1 MCSCRDI
8 CKYLHIDLGQQH
20 VLHGVAATLNKQD
33 VFELILSLPD
43 ADLAYPTSDYVTQC
57 LGIKSTII
65 TWNC

>member
-8 CKYLHIDLGQQH
+8 CKYLHIDPSQQH
-20 VLHGVAATLNKQD
+20 VLHGVAAPLDKQD
-33 VFELILSLPD
+33 VFDLILSLPGT
-43 ADLAYPTSDYVTQC
+43 DLASPTSDHVTQC

>member
-20 VLHGVAATLNKQD
+20 VLHGVAAPLDKQD
-33 VFELILSLPD
+33 VFDLILSLPG
-43 ADLAYPTSDYVTQC
+43 ADLASPTSHHVTQY
-57 LGIKSTII
+57 LSIKSTII